1 MAKLLTPPEWYDQN
15 GKLVKTRSSEKDGSS
30 ANSPNIVITTS
41 IATEEKT
48 NIALGTGCVYIGD
61 GKSSEAITSS
71 KDTVVGCGS
80 RSYCKGGNAIF
91 GYNNSVGGEESEG
104 GQNAQNNIV
113 VGSNNADISGVEDVI
128 IANNYQKGVGDVNPT
143 IQIGSSAVNY
153 SVIGFGPY
161 KPYLLQYLGG
171 FSKENVGVIGAPT
184 TIDNNTLNNADIVEC
199 DIEYNNMRKVITAY
213 KAQDAFTNIKVSTGM
228 YLATPS
234 GSSGSDSLVSFWF
247 GWSSGS
253 GWQLGSQKL
262 TFSTSSTSFVKIEK
276 QDNATIQGITLRC
289 KCYKIIQNTVG

>member
-15 GKLVKTRSSEKDGSS
+15 GNLNNMLNCPSGE
-30 ANSPNIVITTS
+30 NSVS
-41 IATEEKT
+41 LMA
-48 NIALGTGCVYIGD
+48 GGD
-61 GKSSEAITSS
+61 N
-71 KDTVVGCGS
+71 
-80 RSYCKGGNAIF
+80 NA
-91 GYNNSVGGEESEG
+91 NNSVAIGWNSGCQGGSDSVAIGSGTYIEG
-104 GQNAQNNIV
+104 GSNSVAIGSGNVSGSGNVFVGKNSGGGTESSPINNSVAIGFGATV
-113 VGSNNADISGVEDVI
+113 A
-128 IANNYQKGVGDVNPT
+128 GDLQ
-143 IQIGSSAVNY
+143 IQIGSPTANY
-153 SVIGFGPY
+153 SVIGFGSY
-161 KPYLLQYLGG
+161 KPYLLQFLGV

-184 TIDNNTLNNADIVEC
+184 TIDDNTLNNADIVEC

-213 KAQDAFTNIKVSTGM
+213 KAQDTFTNIKVSTGM

-234 GSSGSDSLVSFWF
+234 SSSGSDSLVSFWF